1 MRTIDDLEVSG
12 RRVLV
17 RADLNVPLDGD
28 VIADDGRIRAS
39 VPTITA
45 LAERG
50 ARVIVCSHL
59 GRPKGTVEPEYS
71 LAPVAARLGE
81 LIGVEIKFAADT
93 AGESARSVAATLAD
107 GEVALLENL
116 RFEAGE
122 TSKDDAVRGA
132 FADRPAALGDAHGR
146 GGVGGPPP

>member
-81 LIGVEIKFAADT
+81 LIGTKITFAADT
-93 AGESARSVAATLAD
+93 AGESARAVAA
-107 GEVALLENL
+107 
-116 RFEAGE
+116 
-122 TSKDDAVRGA
+122 
-132 FADRPAALGDAHGR
+132 
-146 GGVGGPPP
+146 